1 MVGVA
6 LERHN
11 WPLTAAAG
19 EFVNASIADNTR
31 SAYAS
36 DWRTFTAWCAIK
48 GVAPLPVDPIQLAN
62 FIAEQ
67 AESFRPAT
75 LERRI
80 AAVNKAHS
88 MRGHVQPGSH
98 PAVKAVLAGVRR
110 RVGSKQ
116 RRMTPL
122 MLEDLR
128 KVLGAFD
135 RRRFPAG
142 VASAR
147 DTCLLLFGF
156 AGAFRRSELV
166 ALNVGD
172 VNLHPSDGLHLT
184 VSRSKTDQEGQSQI
198 KALPYGRAPQ
208 VCAVCAYVD
217 WVQLLLAPEREDVL
231 RLLIQR
237 PEGHTCSGDSALH
250 ELLAAAADLPL
261 FPRLDWTGA
270 IARGSRLSGQAV
282 NDVVRRR
289 LKAAG
294 VNPTGFGA
302 HSMRAGFITEAIRS
316 GATDRQVMR
325 QTGHKSTATIAVY
338 DREQNPLRGNAVT
351 RIGL

>member
-1 MVGVA
+1 M
-6 LERHN
+6 
-11 WPLTAAAG
+11 
-19 EFVNASIADNTR
+19 FS
-31 SAYAS
+31 
-36 DWRTFTAWCAIK
+36 AWCDFK
-48 GVAPLPVDPIQLAN
+48 GVEALPVDPIQLAN

-67 AESFRPAT
+67 AESFSPAT

-110 RVGSKQ
+110 RIGRKQ

-122 MLEDLR
+122 MLDDLR
-128 KVLGAFD
+128 KVLDAFD

-156 AGAFRRSELV
+156 AGAFRRSELA

-172 VNLHPSDGLHLT
+172 VSLHPVDGLHVT
-184 VSRSKTDQEGQSQI
+184 VQRSKTDQEGEGQV
-198 KALPYGRAPQ
+198 KALPYGRSPRT
-208 VCAVCAYVD
+208 CAVCAYVD
-217 WVQLLLAPEREDVL
+217 WVPLLLAPDRASVL
-231 RLLIQR
+231 RLLMGR
-237 PEGHTCSGDSALH
+237 PEGHTCRGDN
-250 ELLAAAADLPL
+250 LAAVAADAADTPL
-261 FPRLDWTGA
+261 FPRIDWTG
-270 IARGSRLSGQAV
+270 RLDGGSRLSGQAV

-294 VNPTGFGA
+294 VNPAGFGA